1 MKNIVQFAVEHTDIN
16 ENDFEAIFEAQ
27 KSLLFHSNQPWIK
40 KDNDTFDITMGA
52 YDVAEI
58 FELVDVFTLSLLSKK
73 FNSNSI
79 VYILMTDCQIL
90 GTLVEN

>member
-16 ENDFEAIFEAQ
+16 ENDFEATFQAQ

-58 FELVDVFTLSLLSKK
+58 FELVDIFTLSLLSKK